1 MNKKEFADLIL
12 KKVVILDGATG
23 TELQK
28 RGMPSDTCPEVWIL
42 ENAKI
47 LIDLQKE
54 YISAG
59 SDIIYTPTF
68 GANKIKLKRYGQ
80 GDNVKE
86 INTKLA
92 ELSKKAAGNKALV
105 AGNLGPTGELL
116 EPYGELTYD
125 LAVDIYK
132 EQVKALIKGGVD
144 LFIVETM
151 MDIKEAKAALIA
163 IRESCDLPIIISM
176 TFDKTGRT
184 IMGVD
189 AKEAAIKL
197 QEIEA
202 DAIGCNCSTGPQN
215 MLAVIKKLK
224 KHSSLPVLAKPNAG
238 IPELIDGETVFSM
251 GAEEFADYAVEFV
264 ENGIS
269 FIGGCCGTSPDYIS
283 KINKKL
289 RGDT

>member
-1 MNKKEFADLIL
+1 MNKKEFTDLIL

-28 RGMPSDTCPEVWIL
+28 RGMPTDSCPEIWIL
-42 ENAKI
+42 ENPDI
-47 LIDLQKE
+47 LIDLQKK
-54 YISAG
+54 YIKAG
-59 SDIIYTPTF
+59 SDIIYAPTF
-68 GANKIKLKRYGQ
+68 GANKIKLKRYKQ

-116 EPYGELTYD
+116 EPYGDLSYD
-125 LAVDIYK
+125 EAVNVYK
-132 EQVKALIKGGVD
+132 EQAQALIKGGID

-163 IRESCDLPIIISM
+163 IKESSDLPVIISM

-184 IMGVD
+184 IMGID
-189 AKEAAIKL
+189 AKTAAIKL
-197 QEIEA
+197 QEFGA
-202 DAIGCNCSTGPQN
+202 NAIGCNCSTGPQD
-215 MLAVIKKLK
+215 MLKVIKELK
-224 KHSSLPVLAKPNAG
+224 ENTNLPILAKPNAG
-238 IPELIDGETVFSM
+238 IPELIDGETVFNM
-251 GAEEFADYAVEFV
+251 EAKEFADYAVEFV

-269 FIGGCCGTSPDYIS
+269 FIGGCCGTTPEFIRKIYI
-283 KINKKL
+283 KL
-289 RGDT
+289 I